1 MEAECCI
8 PKHEMLCIHLNFVT
22 AAVLDFSGNV
32 KPHRPLLG
40 VSPAVNSLISVCC
53 FVIVMGSQ
61 IACET
66 NNEKKSRFKIE
77 VSE

>member
-8 PKHEMLCIHLNFVT
+8 PKHGMFCIHLNFVT
-22 AAVLDFSGNV
+22 AAVLDFSENV

-40 VSPAVNSLISVCC
+40 VSAAVNSLTRVCC
-53 FVIVMGSQ
+53 YVIVMDRQ

-66 NNEKKSRFKIE
+66 NNEEKQVQNGS
-77 VSE
+77 